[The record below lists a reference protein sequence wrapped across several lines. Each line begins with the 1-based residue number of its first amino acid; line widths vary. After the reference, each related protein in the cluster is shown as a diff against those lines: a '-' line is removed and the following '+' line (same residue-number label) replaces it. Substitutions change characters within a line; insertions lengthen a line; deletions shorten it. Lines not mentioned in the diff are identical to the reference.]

1 MTSFKNI
8 PVKFK
13 SVILPITIKEPYKPD
28 LQTFDTTDEFTAYFR
43 ANEDMFKEAPKSEED
58 NPKFLSANKLNRAYK
73 IPGYRIRIINKG
85 KDNEELT
92 LVKDYYSRTSDDTN
106 TNEKSLNDYSA
117 NELVERMNRMDE
129 TIQQLVDQINN
140 IEEFLLHLKHR

>member
-1 MTSFKNI
+1 MASFKNI

-58 NPKFLSANKLNRAYK
+58 NPKFLSANKLNRTYK

-140 IEEFLLHLKHR
+140 IEEFLLHFKHR

>member
-106 TNEKSLNDYSA
+106 TNEKSLNEIFKRA
-117 NELVERMNRMDE
+117 LL
-129 TIQQLVDQINN
+129 TI
-140 IEEFLLHLKHR
+140 